1 MKAFSPDEVTSLE
14 IVQRPGERVE
24 SSNRRVEIA
33 FNSRTF
39 SAARILEEVTRACRE
54 EGLLFVYDE
63 QLCYISGTPSCS
75 LLFEDWVKLMKE
87 IYVC

>member
-14 IVQRPGERVE
+14 IIQRPGERVE

-33 FNSRTF
+33 FNSRVF
-39 SAARILEEVTRACRE
+39 SSARILEEVTRACRE

-63 QLCYISGTPSCS
+63 QLCYINGIPNCS
-75 LLFEDWVKLMKE
+75 LLFEDWTKLMKE
-87 IYVC
+87 TY